1 MSWAAWYI
9 LLTPLVM
16 LSVLMVWA
24 KYTDWKIEQ
33 QYKERQDDE

>member
-9 LLTPLVM
+9 LFTPLV
-16 LSVLMVWA
+16 LLAILIVWS
-24 KYTDWKIEQ
+24 KYTDYQIDK